1 MTFNLS
7 YQLSYQLSINVSR
20 HNLWKFK
27 FCPPFSITSAFD
39 LFPRFSVSFACL
51 GPLLLFSSSLS
62 ALEAAREHWR
72 RDSNEIFE
80 IQRRCHNRLRL
91 DASAIVEQAF
101 LLLLLFLLPRRGI
114 EINFKIEIIRL
125 AIINFSKRSI
135 FDVCNSNLFDI

>member
-1 MTFNLS
+1 MTFNP
-7 YQLSYQLSINVSR
+7 SYQLSINVSR

-125 AIINFSKRSI
+125 TIINFSKRSI
-135 FDVCNSNLFDI
+135 FDVCNSNLLDI

>member
-1 MTFNLS
+1 MTFNP
-7 YQLSYQLSINVSR
+7 SYQLSINVSR

-135 FDVCNSNLFDI
+135 FDVCNSNLLDI

>member
-1 MTFNLS
+1 MTFNP
-7 YQLSYQLSINVSR
+7 SYQLSINVSR

>member
-1 MTFNLS
+1 MTFNP
-7 YQLSYQLSINVSR
+7 SYQLSINVSR

-125 AIINFSKRSI
+125 TIINFSKRSI

>member
-1 MTFNLS
+1 MTFNP
-7 YQLSYQLSINVSR
+7 SYQLSINVSR

-39 LFPRFSVSFACL
+39 LFPCFSVSFACL

-125 AIINFSKRSI
+125 TIINFSKRSI

>member
-1 MTFNLS
+1 MTFNP
-7 YQLSYQLSINVSR
+7 SYQLSINVSR

-39 LFPRFSVSFACL
+39 LFPCFSVSFACL

>member
-1 MTFNLS
+1 MTFNP
-7 YQLSYQLSINVSR
+7 SYQLSINVSR

-51 GPLLLFSSSLS
+51 DPLLLFSSSLS

-125 AIINFSKRSI
+125 TIINFSKRSI

>member
-1 MTFNLS
+1 MTFNP
-7 YQLSYQLSINVSR
+7 SYQLSINVSR

-27 FCPPFSITSAFD
+27 FCPPFSVTSAFD

>member
-1 MTFNLS
+1 MTFNPS

-20 HNLWKFK
+20 RNLWKFK

>member
-1 MTFNLS
+1 MTFNP
-7 YQLSYQLSINVSR
+7 SYQLSINVSR

-27 FCPPFSITSAFD
+27 FCPPFSVTSAFD

-125 AIINFSKRSI
+125 TIINFSKRSI

>member
-1 MTFNLS
+1 MTFNPS

-20 HNLWKFK
+20 RNLWKFK
-27 FCPPFSITSAFD
+27 FCPPFSVTSAFD